1 MKISKTLGPVK
12 LKLEGGQT
20 LNSANIA
27 YETWGKLNN
36 EKSNAI
42 LVCHALTGDQFA
54 TEINPITKRNGWW
67 ENLIGPNNIL
77 DTNKYFIICSNV
89 LGGCM
94 GTTGPSSINSDT
106 GKEYAMNFPIFTIKD
121 MVNLQ
126 LKLIDFLKIDQ
137 LFSVIGGSMGG
148 MQVLE
153 WAATYPE
160 RIYSA
165 IPIATSFRHSAQ
177 NIAFHEVGRQA
188 IMNDPNWH
196 KGNYQ
201 TSTEK
206 KPKHGLSVAR
216 MIAHITYLSEGAF
229 QKKFGRD
236 MQNKVLSWGFDADF
250 QVESYLRHQG
260 SSFVDRFD
268 ANSYLYITRA
278 MDYFDLAN
286 QFDGNLSQAFKNTK
300 CKFLIISF
308 TSDWLFPTSE
318 SLTIVEALNKTA
330 ANVSF
335 IEVVSDKGH
344 DSFLLK
350 VDEFHNILNGFIS
363 GVARKK
369 GLI

>member
-1 MKISKTLGPVK
+1 
-12 LKLEGGQT
+12 
-20 LNSANIA
+20 
-27 YETWGKLNN
+27 
-36 EKSNAI
+36 
-42 LVCHALTGDQFA
+42 
-54 TEINPITKRNGWW
+54 
-67 ENLIGPNNIL
+67 
-77 DTNKYFIICSNV
+77 
-89 LGGCM
+89 M
-94 GTTGPSSINSDT
+94 GTTGPSSINEDT

-126 LKLIDFLKIDQ
+126 IKLIDFLKIDQ
-137 LFSVIGGSMGG
+137 LFSVLGGSMGG

-153 WAATYPE
+153 WASSYPE
-160 RIYSA
+160 RLFTA
-165 IPIATSFRHSAQ
+165 IPIATSYRHSAQ

-196 KGNYQ
+196 KGSYYSKNN
-201 TSTEK
+201 S

-286 QFDGNLSQAFKNTK
+286 LYSGNLSLAFKNTK

-318 SLTIVEALNKTA
+318 SLRIVKALNKTA
-330 ANVSF
+330 SNVSF

-350 VDEFHNILNGFIS
+350 VEEFYDILTGFIS
-363 GVARKK
+363 GAARKRGIK
-369 GLI
+369 

>member
-1 MKISKTLGPVK
+1 
-12 LKLEGGQT
+12 
-20 LNSANIA
+20 
-27 YETWGKLNN
+27 
-36 EKSNAI
+36 
-42 LVCHALTGDQFA
+42 
-54 TEINPITKRNGWW
+54 
-67 ENLIGPNNIL
+67 
-77 DTNKYFIICSNV
+77 
-89 LGGCM
+89 M
-94 GTTGPSSINSDT
+94 GTTGPSSINKNT
-106 GKEYAMNFPIFTIKD
+106 GKVYAMDFPIFTIKD

-126 LKLIDFLKIDQ
+126 IKLIDFLGINQ

-153 WAATYPE
+153 WASSYPD
-160 RIYSA
+160 RLFTA
-165 IPIATSFRHSAQ
+165 IPIATSYRHSAQ

-188 IMNDPNWH
+188 IMNDPNWYD
-196 KGNYQ
+196 GNYYL
-201 TSTEK
+201 K
-206 KPKHGLSVAR
+206 KNIKPKHGLSVAR

-286 QFDGNLSQAFKNTK
+286 QYNGELSLAFKKTK

-318 SLTIVEALNKTA
+318 SLTIVKALNKTA
-330 ANVSF
+330 SNVSF

-344 DSFLLK
+344 DSFLLD
-350 VDEFHNILNGFIS
+350 VNEFHNILTGFIS
-363 GVARKK
+363 GAARKK
-369 GLI
+369 GLK